1 MDILLKTIACSVTRY
16 LGVNSLFLKSIFVF
30 CLISP
35 FVCRAQL
42 SVEESEL
49 MARMTPKN
57 TIPTELIST
66 RSVVVFQNTI
76 TAKELQEAHTFFQQT
91 GIDAVAYFDVARL
104 LAGHE
109 SRKAYSANLLARGI
123 KYLILFQKIEKGY
136 RFIFCPFNGKP
147 DFVENNSLVWQQ
159 ENASLN
165 ELLKTVYRFAVSNL
179 KKTNF
184 LINDLPETDLTV
196 NVFKG
201 RINQN
206 FSPLVKTFKTAIP
219 HFGNAAA
226 DAELEAYL
234 KENFPVKYEF
244 VDPQI
249 DEAALAA
256 KGFRTILR
264 YVHTRGLLAQEILG
278 FDMTQQAR
286 SLPSAIMVNNEI
298 QIKTI
303 LAEQPV
309 YKFFFK
315 NLDYGDLFLGNKW
328 DADTTWQDALRNH
341 IEALKLN
348 QQIGL
353 GNK

>member
-1 MDILLKTIACSVTRY
+1 MYILLKTIACSFTRY
-16 LGVNSLFLKSIFVF
+16 SGINSLFLKSIFVF
-30 CLISP
+30 CLMSV
-35 FVCRAQL
+35 FVCRAQF

-49 MARMTPKN
+49 MARMAPKN
-57 TIPTELIST
+57 TIPAELVSA
-66 RSVVVFQNTI
+66 RSVVVYQNTY
-76 TAKELQEAHTFFQQT
+76 TPKELQEAHTFFQQT

-123 KYLILFQKIEKGY
+123 KYLILFQKNEKGH

-206 FSPLVKTFKTAIP
+206 FSLQVKTFKTAIP
-219 HFGNAAA
+219 RFGNTVA

-234 KENFPVKYEF
+234 KENFPVKYEL
-244 VDPQI
+244 VDPQA
-249 DEAALAA
+249 DEVALSA

-286 SLPSAIMVNNEI
+286 SLPSAIVVNNEI

-315 NLDYGDLFLGNKW
+315 NLEYGDLFLGTKW
-328 DADTTWQDALRNH
+328 DADVTWQDALRNH

-348 QQIGL
+348 QQIGP

>member
-1 MDILLKTIACSVTRY
+1 MKF
-16 LGVNSLFLKSIFVF
+16 LFAFLVM
-30 CLISP
+30 SP
-35 FVCRAQL
+35 FLSIAQL

-49 MARMTPKN
+49 MARMTPTS
-57 TIPTELIST
+57 TIPAELVSA
-66 RSVVVFQNTI
+66 RSVVVYQNTF
-76 TAKELQEAHTFFQQT
+76 TVKELQEAHTFFQQT
-91 GIDAVAYFDVARL
+91 GIDAVAYFDVGRL

-123 KYLILFQKIEKGY
+123 KYLILFQKNEKGY

-184 LINDLPETDLTV
+184 LINDLPETNLTV

-206 FSPLVKTFKTAIP
+206 FSLQVKTFKTAIP
-219 HFGNAAA
+219 RFGNAVA

-234 KENFPVKYEF
+234 KENFPVKYEL
-244 VDPQI
+244 VDPQA
-249 DEAALAA
+249 DEVALSA

-286 SLPSAIMVNNEI
+286 SLPSAIVVNNEI

-315 NLDYGDLFLGNKW
+315 NLEYGDLFLGTKW
-328 DADTTWQDALRNH
+328 DADVTWQDALRNH

-348 QQIGL
+348 QQIGP

>member
-1 MDILLKTIACSVTRY
+1 MDTFSKAMKRYFIRYETTNAIRLKFIF
-16 LGVNSLFLKSIFVF
+16 LFCAMVPVV
-30 CLISP
+30 CL
-35 FVCRAQL
+35 AQL
-42 SVEESEL
+42 TIEESEL

-66 RSVVVFQNTI
+66 RSVVVYQNTY
-76 TAKELQEAHTFFQQT
+76 TPKELQEAHTFFQQT

-109 SRKAYSANLLARGI
+109 NRKAYAVNLLARGI
-123 KYLILFQKIEKGY
+123 KYLILFQKNEKGY
-136 RFIFCPFNGKP
+136 RFIFCPFNGKQ
-147 DFVENNSLVWQQ
+147 DFVENNSVVWQQ
-159 ENASLN
+159 DNASLN
-165 ELLKTVYRFAVSNL
+165 ELLKTIYRFAVSNL

-184 LINDLPETDLTV
+184 LINDLPETDLSV
-196 NVFKG
+196 SVFKG

-206 FSPLVKTFKTAIP
+206 FSPQVKTFKIAIP
-219 HFGNAAA
+219 RFGDAAA

-234 KENFPVKYEF
+234 KENFPVKYEL
-244 VDPQI
+244 VDPQA
-249 DEAALAA
+249 DEVALSA

-286 SLPSAIMVNNEI
+286 SLASAIVVNNEI

-303 LAEQPV
+303 LAEQTV

-315 NLDYGDLFLGNKW
+315 NLEYGDLFLGTKW
-328 DADTTWQDALRNH
+328 DADVTWQDALRNH
-341 IEALKLN
+341 VEALKLN
-348 QQIGL
+348 QQITTG
-353 GNK
+353 KK

>member
-1 MDILLKTIACSVTRY
+1 MAILLKTIACSFTRY
-16 LGVNSLFLKSIFVF
+16 SCVTFMFLKFLFAFLVM
-30 CLISP
+30 SP
-35 FVCRAQL
+35 FLSLAQL

-49 MARMTPKN
+49 MARMAPKN

-66 RSVVVFQNTI
+66 RSVVVYQNTF
-76 TAKELQEAHTFFQQT
+76 TPKELQEAHTFFQQT
-91 GIDAVAYFDVARL
+91 GIDAVAYFDIARL

-109 SRKAYSANLLARGI
+109 SRKAYAANLLARGI
-123 KYLILFQKIEKGY
+123 KYLILFQKNEKGY
-136 RFIFCPFNGKP
+136 RFTFCPFNGKQ
-147 DFVENNSLVWQQ
+147 DFVDKNSVVWQQ

-165 ELLKTVYRFAVSNL
+165 ELLKTIYRFAVSNL

-184 LINDLPETDLTV
+184 LINDLPETDLSV
-196 NVFKG
+196 SVFKG

-206 FSPLVKTFKTAIP
+206 FSPQVKTFKTAIP
-219 HFGNAAA
+219 RFGNAVA

-234 KENFPVKYEF
+234 KENFPVKYEL
-244 VDPQI
+244 VDPQT

-264 YVHTRGLLAQEILG
+264 YVHTRGLLAKEILG

-286 SLPSAIMVNNEI
+286 SLPTAIVVNNEI

-303 LAEQPV
+303 LAEQTV

-348 QQIGL
+348 QQITSV
-353 GNK
+353 NK

>member
-1 MDILLKTIACSVTRY
+1 MDTLSKAMKRYFIRYETTNAIRLKFFF
-16 LGVNSLFLKSIFVF
+16 LF
-30 CLISP
+30 CAISP
-35 FVCRAQL
+35 FVCLAQL
-42 SVEESEL
+42 TVEESEL
-49 MARMTPKN
+49 MARMTP
-57 TIPTELIST
+57 TSIIPAELVSA
-66 RSVVVFQNTI
+66 RSVVVYQNTF
-76 TAKELQEAHTFFQQT
+76 TSKELQEAHTFFQQT
-91 GIDAVAYFDVARL
+91 GIDAVAYFDIARL

-109 SRKAYSANLLARGI
+109 SRKAYAANLMARGI
-123 KYLILFQKIEKGY
+123 KYLILFQKNEKGY
-136 RFIFCPFNGKP
+136 RFTFCPFNGKQ

-165 ELLKTVYRFAVSNL
+165 ELLKTIYRFAVSNL

-184 LINDLPETDLTV
+184 LINDLPETNLTV

-206 FSPLVKTFKTAIP
+206 FSPQVKTFKTAIP
-219 HFGNAAA
+219 RFGDAAA

-234 KENFPVKYEF
+234 KENFPVKYEL
-244 VDPQI
+244 VDPQT

-264 YVHTRGLLAQEILG
+264 YVHTRGLLAKEILG
-278 FDMTQQAR
+278 FDLTQQAR
-286 SLPSAIMVNNEI
+286 SLPTAMVVNNEI

-303 LAEQPV
+303 LAEQTV

-348 QQIGL
+348 QQITSV
-353 GNK
+353 NK

>member
-1 MDILLKTIACSVTRY
+1 M
-16 LGVNSLFLKSIFVF
+16 FLKFLFAFLVM
-30 CLISP
+30 SP
-35 FVCRAQL
+35 FLSLAQL

-49 MARMTPKN
+49 MARMAPN
-57 TIPTELIST
+57 STIPNELVST
-66 RSVVVFQNTI
+66 RSVVVYQNTF

-91 GIDAVAYFDVARL
+91 GIDAVAYFDIARL

-109 SRKAYSANLLARGI
+109 SRKAYAANLLARGI

-219 HFGNAAA
+219 RFGNAAA

-234 KENFPVKYEF
+234 KENFPVK
-244 VDPQI
+244 
-249 DEAALAA
+249 
-256 KGFRTILR
+256 GFRTILR
-264 YVHTRGLLAQEILG
+264 YVHTRGLLAKEILG

-286 SLPSAIMVNNEI
+286 SLPTAIVVNNEI

-303 LAEQPV
+303 LAEQTV

-328 DADTTWQDALRNH
+328 DADVTWQDALRNH

-348 QQIGL
+348 QQITSV
-353 GNK
+353 NK